1 MRYEFHDSSALE
13 LAELIQGALVSV
25 QQDSAHVLQFY
36 SQETKSAVDARTT
49 SLSKLESVLHACLLG
64 MIFVGQ
70 HLTDPEWWDR
80 SMGTAPDDEHLE
92 GYVSRYTEFTK
103 IGLIQA
109 TFSSIESS
117 IRLVL
122 RSLSPDTYKRL
133 RVDFRH
139 ICYYLIDEFM
149 RDERQHY
156 RAVTDIMRLIRNTVH
171 NNGVFSPKSGRDVRI
186 WYRDQI
192 YAFEAEK
199 VVNFADWQLLLQI
212 IVDFSEFISRVMTQP
227 VITELEHIEDPMISQ
242 LVSNGLTE
250 DSTPD
255 DSAGQTT
262 EDSTPDD
269 SAGGPSNTPTS

>member
-1 MRYEFHDSSALE
+1 MRYEFHDSSALQ

-25 QQDSAHVLQFY
+25 QQDSARVLEFY
-36 SQETKSAVDARTT
+36 SEETKAAVDARTT
-49 SLSKLESVLHACLLG
+49 SLSKVESVLHACLLG

-70 HLTDPEWWDR
+70 HLTDREWWER
-80 SMGTAPDDEHLE
+80 SMGTAPDDDHIEA
-92 GYVSRYTEFTK
+92 YVSRYTEFTK

-122 RSLSPDTYKRL
+122 RNLSPDVYKRL

-199 VVNFADWQLLLQI
+199 VVNFADWELLLQI
-212 IVDFSEFISRVMTQP
+212 IADFSEFISRVMTQP
-227 VITELEHIEDPMISQ
+227 VITELAHIEDPMISQ
-242 LVSNGLTE
+242 LATE
-250 DSTPD
+250 SIPD
-255 DSAGQTT
+255 DLGSGDGISSGADTGSG
-262 EDSTPDD
+262 DNPLSGSST
-269 SAGGPSNTPTS
+269 